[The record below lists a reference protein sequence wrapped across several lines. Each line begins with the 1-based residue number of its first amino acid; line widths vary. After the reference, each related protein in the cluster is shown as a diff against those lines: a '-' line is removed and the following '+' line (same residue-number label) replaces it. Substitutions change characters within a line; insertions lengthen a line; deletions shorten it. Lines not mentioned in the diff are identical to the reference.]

1 MDIKK
6 KVLTISL
13 LSTIIHG
20 MVAVV
25 TSFISIIS
33 IVFMIIVSGFIKE
46 SAGMLDKP
54 YYDSVTGGWEVLFGM
69 IGTFL
74 GLFVFVALAVVVL
87 FVLLP
92 AILNTLVMIYGV
104 RTYNHRNDTIFKKMV
119 RRDGKWKLILS
130 VLSLVCLG
138 AGGISLTVY
147 TMKQG
152 EDIMSLVFTFMVFCV
167 PFVLSTILNIL
178 NLNFAKQI
186 EEKTDNYISYEE
198 DNSSYLWQ

>member
-6 KVLTISL
+6 KVSIISL

-20 MVAVV
+20 AVAAV
-25 TSFISIIS
+25 TSLISVIS
-33 IVFMIIVSGFIKE
+33 IVFMIVVSGFVKE

-54 YYDSVTGGWEVLFGM
+54 YYDSVTGGWEVLFGL

-74 GLFVFVALAVVVL
+74 GLFIFVALAVVVL

-92 AILNTLVMIYGV
+92 AILNTLVMIYGI
-104 RTYNHRNDTIFKKMV
+104 RTYNHRNDTVFKKMA

-130 VLSLVCLG
+130 LLSIVCLG
-138 AGGISLTVY
+138 AEGISITVY

-152 EDIMSLVFTFMVFCV
+152 EDIMSLALTFMLFCV
-167 PFVLSTILNIL
+167 PFVLSAVLNIM
-178 NLNFAKQI
+178 NLNFVKQI
-186 EEKTDNYISYEE
+186 EEKTENRIPYEE